1 MYTRR
6 DFLVGAGA
14 VAGAMATA
22 GCSGSSGEGALEGG
36 GPLGRR
42 PNILLVLVDEM
53 RQPPI
58 GYAPDQGELPAI
70 KEILGFHSEIS
81 PDNPFTGLYSAFMRM
96 RRHAVVLRNH
106 YTAAA
111 ACAPS
116 RTTFLTGQYPS
127 LHGVTQVNGTFKVPS
142 DIQFLDPD
150 GVPTLGDWFR
160 AGGYETHYFG
170 KWHVSDTSVPP
181 YDLEPWGF
189 SSYET
194 SGPDPDSSIPGLGAY
209 RDPGFA
215 DNVLDFFE
223 QKANDKSKPWFAV
236 ASFANPHD
244 TGAYP
249 TPFFL
254 PGDAGVTSPLTGK
267 NHPQPIPPLGD
278 VTNTVPQPGDSG
290 PRPLVQLNPEGFPQ
304 QTFEL
309 PPTWNEDL
317 SAKPE
322 CHLDSAW
329 KMQMALAAAFP
340 PEFQELFLPLP
351 TQRLTP
357 DQQQAWARATGQF
370 YLYLQYL
377 VNLEIERM
385 FQGFDAAGLDRDTI
399 VVFTSDHGSNMMA
412 HGQMVQKFFTAYEEA
427 IRVPFVISSPLVNPT
442 DTVQQV
448 DAVTSHID
456 LAPTLLGLAG
466 FSDSDIQGLKQR
478 IQGQSQVRDF
488 VGLNLVPYLATG
500 TPLPRPG
507 VVFTTSD
514 DATLPAYP
522 VTPENQQNH
531 ENFQNFKDRV
541 QLFIGEGA
549 PLKPDSCVEPNA
561 VHMLCTGDWKYTRYW
576 DDQGSEP
583 DQYEMYHLA
592 SDRLETNNLVDFRT
606 GELRPG
612 AQVPGFTT
620 QQLQAQLELLRI
632 QLAQQEAKVLLT
644 PI

>member
-1 MYTRR
+1 MFTRR
-6 DFLVGAGA
+6 NFLVGAGA
-14 VAGAMATA
+14 VAGALATG
-22 GCSGSSGEGALEGG
+22 GCSGSPQEAGGAGG
-36 GPLGRR
+36 GSLGRR

-58 GYAPDQGELPAI
+58 GYAPNEGELPAI

-81 PDNPFTGLYSAFMRM
+81 PGNPFTELYAGFMRM
-96 RRHAVVLRNH
+96 RRHSVVLRNH

-116 RTTFLTGQYPS
+116 RTTFMTGQYPT

-170 KWHVSDTSVPP
+170 KWHVSNTSEPP

-194 SGPDPDSSIPGLGAY
+194 SGPDPDSSVPGLGAY

-215 DNVLDFFE
+215 DNVLDFFA
-223 QKANDKSKPWFAV
+223 QKAADKSKPWFAV

-249 TPFFL
+249 APFFL
-254 PGDAGVTSPLTGK
+254 PGEAGVTSPLTGP
-267 NHPQPIPPLGD
+267 NHPQQVPPLGA
-278 VTNTVPQPGDSG
+278 VTNTTPQPGDTG
-290 PRPLVQLNPEGFPQ
+290 PRPLVQLNPEGWPQ
-304 QTFEL
+304 DTFQI
-309 PPTWNEDL
+309 PPTWSEDL
-317 SAKPE
+317 SAKPD

-329 KMQMALAAAFP
+329 KMQLALAAAFP
-340 PEFQELFLPLP
+340 PEFQQLFLPMP
-351 TQRLTP
+351 TQSLSP
-357 DQQQAWARATGQF
+357 ELQQAWSRSTGQF

-377 VNLEIERM
+377 VNLEIHRM
-385 FQGFDAAGLDRDTI
+385 FEGFDAAGLDRDTI
-399 VVFTSDHGSNMMA
+399 VVFTSDHGSNMTA
-412 HGQMVQKFFTAYEEA
+412 HNQMVQKFFTAYEEA
-427 IRVPFVISSPLVNPT
+427 VRVPFVISSPLVNPT

-448 DAVTSHID
+448 DAVTSHVD

-466 FSDSDIQGLKQR
+466 FSNAEIQGLKQG

-488 VGLNLVPYLATG
+488 VGINLVPHLVTG
-500 TPLPRPG
+500 IPLPRPG
-507 VVFTTSD
+507 VIFTTSD
-514 DATLPAYP
+514 DATLPAWP
-522 VTPENQQNH
+522 VTPDNQQNH
-531 ENFQNFKDRV
+531 VNYGNFVNRV
-541 QLFIGEGA
+541 ADLIQGGA
-549 PLKPDSCVEPNA
+549 PLAPESCIEPNA
-561 VHMLCTGDWKYTRYW
+561 VHMLCTGDWKYNRYW
-576 DDQGSEP
+576 DDQGNQP
-583 DQYEMYHLA
+583 DQFEMYYLVT
-592 SDRLETNNLVDFRT
+592 DRLEVDNLVDFRT

-620 QQLQAQLELLRI
+620 EQLQAQLELLRTE
-632 QLAQQEAKVLLT
+632 LAQQEAAVLLT
-644 PI
+644 PT